1 MKPIGNKILRGF
13 LAPCVS
19 AVLLLFGTVA
29 VGFGEKP
36 LQDLENSTPQA
47 PRGLQQGPMQ
57 RITESVKPIL
67 RIKFDP
73 QTKSISVDQTSWGPQ
88 KLAEER
94 KKIHRNL
101 LMDRGMDK
109 ALIEQMVAQMAQA
122 QPASGPI
129 NKLFS
134 RVRASGGMKS
144 TFTSVSGSSKAMK
157 CSSADLSC
165 SMSVSASQFELR
177 LVELSGPGRT
187 LDIQSST
194 GFRMLLTGDSM
205 LAMINQSESGVM
217 GVLIDGD
224 EVNSAQARDYY
235 TFSKQNPEL
244 LTKIRALGRH
254 AGVDFPPG
262 INETV
267 VKLAAI
273 RMLVSRHDKDREAL
287 NGLIEQMNA
296 PEFSVREQASGAVE
310 KSFPLLESS
319 IDRALKED
327 DLSAEARKRLEKIV
341 RRQATAI
348 PVDRRAEDCVKANR
362 LLDSTGYILGLLEI
376 AKANDRRWVT
386 HHLAETTGLDFGP
399 DVEKW
404 KRWWGENAK

>member
-109 ALIEQMVAQMAQA
+109 ALIEQMVAQMAQS

-157 CSSADLSC
+157 CSCADLSC

-224 EVNSAQARDYY
+224 EVNSAQAPDYY
-235 TFSKQNPEL
+235 TFSK
-244 LTKIRALGRH
+244 
-254 AGVDFPPG
+254 
-262 INETV
+262 
-267 VKLAAI
+267 
-273 RMLVSRHDKDREAL
+273 
-287 NGLIEQMNA
+287 
-296 PEFSVREQASGAVE
+296 
-310 KSFPLLESS
+310 
-319 IDRALKED
+319 
-327 DLSAEARKRLEKIV
+327 
-341 RRQATAI
+341 
-348 PVDRRAEDCVKANR
+348 
-362 LLDSTGYILGLLEI
+362 
-376 AKANDRRWVT
+376 
-386 HHLAETTGLDFGP
+386 
-399 DVEKW
+399 
-404 KRWWGENAK
+404 